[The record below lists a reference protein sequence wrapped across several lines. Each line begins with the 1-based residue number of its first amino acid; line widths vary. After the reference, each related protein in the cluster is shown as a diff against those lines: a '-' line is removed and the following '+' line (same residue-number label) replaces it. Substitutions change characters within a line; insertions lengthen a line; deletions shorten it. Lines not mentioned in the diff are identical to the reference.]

1 MPNFN
6 NKIKSVLKPYC
17 IDYIGFADL
26 RNYQAD
32 LVKFGGN
39 IVKGYASG
47 ISLGMTIPDSIV
59 DHLPN
64 RDDINVACEYRIH
77 GYDVLN
83 TRLNIAAST
92 VSSFLNQNGYRT
104 LPISAADRT
113 NVAEALPTVSHKMIA
128 HIAGLGWIGKNCL
141 LITPKHGPRLR
152 LITILTDAPLD
163 TVNSP
168 LEQKC
173 GRCRSC
179 VKICPVQAIKG
190 INYLPGE
197 PREVRLDFRKCA
209 NYFDKMKATQKYAV
223 CGLCL
228 FVCPHGTKK

>member
-1 MPNFN
+1 MPNVN

-113 NVAEALPTVSHKMIA
+113 DVAEALPTVSHKMIA
-128 HIAGLGWIGKNCL
+128 HISGLGWIGKNCL
-141 LITPKHGPRLR
+141 LITPQHGPRSL
-152 LITILTDAPLD
+152 
-163 TVNSP
+163 S
-168 LEQKC
+168 E
-173 GRCRSC
+173 
-179 VKICPVQAIKG
+179 
-190 INYLPGE
+190 
-197 PREVRLDFRKCA
+197 
-209 NYFDKMKATQKYAV
+209 
-223 CGLCL
+223 
-228 FVCPHGTKK
+228 